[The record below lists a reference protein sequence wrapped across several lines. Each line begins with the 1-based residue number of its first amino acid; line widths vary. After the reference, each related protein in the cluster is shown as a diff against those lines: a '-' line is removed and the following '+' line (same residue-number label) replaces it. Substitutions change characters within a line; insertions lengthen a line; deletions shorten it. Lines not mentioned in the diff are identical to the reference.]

1 MSMDER
7 LQKALEFSNYNLTI
21 TNQKKNIKNRVKQL
35 QIVHHSGGVFTA
47 DQSTIAFVKTYID
60 LGHKDGIVI
69 DSKENPIAISNLQEF
84 LEKLMTA
91 YISSAQEYDVEYN
104 KLRKA
109 RNIKQIMG
117 W

>member
-21 TNQKKNIKNRVKQL
+21 TNQKQNIKNRVKQL
-35 QIVHHSGGVFTA
+35 QVVHHAGGVFTA
-47 DQSTIAFVKTYID
+47 DQSTIAFVKTFID
-60 LGHKDGIVI
+60 LGHTDGIII
-69 DSKENPIAISNLQEF
+69 DSKENPIVVSKLQDF

-91 YISSAQEYDVEYN
+91 YISSVQEYDAEYS

-109 RNIKQIMG
+109 RNIKQIMD